1 LGIIASNSVDLR
13 FPGYP
18 YGLVDADYIARL
30 RKDEMETQKALFI
43 SLCNDKDVLKFIEEN
58 ISVEDAHDV
67 LDKLQWM

>member
-1 LGIIASNSVDLR
+1 
-13 FPGYP
+13 
-18 YGLVDADYIARL
+18 
-30 RKDEMETQKALFI
+30 METQKALFI